1 MLSLNKR
8 LIELTLGVVVLVCTA
23 CTPQSGSLP
32 ITGAGQTPEA
42 GGNLANTQWR
52 LVSFGEPGVETPVM
66 ESSSITLEF
75 DTQGQVDGSGGCNSY
90 SARYEVQGNQLSFG
104 EITRTLRA
112 CEQEGITQQEQN
124 YFQALEV
131 AGRFELDGDHL
142 AIRYDDGQ
150 GVLNYVKLEG
160 APQG

>member
-8 LIELTLGVVVLVCTA
+8 LIELTLGVVVLVCAA
-23 CTPQSGSLP
+23 CTPQSGPLP
-32 ITGAGQTPEA
+32 NTGDGQALEVES
-42 GGNLANTQWR
+42 NLANSQWK
-52 LVSFGEPGVETPVM
+52 LVSFGEADAEKPVIDG
-66 ESSSITLEF
+66 SSIVLEF
-75 DTQGQVDGSGGCNSY
+75 EQNGQAGGSGGCNSY

-142 AIRYDDGQ
+142 AIWYDGGQ

-160 APQG
+160 AP